1 MTQFVTKGGAPLTPT
16 QLEKRAQKHIARSWS
31 PQSREKSI
39 RLADGA
45 FDTFMAAFSADH
57 DVNVTNNTFN
67 WQLQEYRKATAR
79 LEQYVLADGRAEVY
93 EDQWNGEYDDDGDEI
108 MESVVVQSVIE
119 PLDAQVEQPIYD
131 DDGEQ
136 TGTEM
141 VDNPLIVQ
149 DDEGRAGAQS
159 VIDVTPQAVKD
170 F

>member
-1 MTQFVTKGGAPLTPT
+1 MTIFVTKGDLFLTPA

-31 PQSREKSI
+31 PPSREKSI
-39 RLADGA
+39 RLADGT
-45 FDTFMAAFSADH
+45 FDTFMAAFSIDH
-57 DVNVTNNTFN
+57 DLNTANNTFN

-79 LEQYVLADGRAEVY
+79 LEQYVLADGRAEY
-93 EDQWNGEYDDDGDEI
+93 TIETPTGTFDDDGEEI
-108 MESVVVQSVIE
+108 IETTTVPAIE
-119 PLDAQVEQPIYD
+119 PLDAQVEIAVYND
-131 DDGEQ
+131 EGEQ

-141 VDNPLIVQ
+141 VDNPLIAQ

>member
-1 MTQFVTKGGAPLTPT
+1 MTVFATKGDAPLTPA

-31 PQSREKSI
+31 GQAREKSI
-39 RLADGA
+39 RLADGT

-67 WQLQEYRKATAR
+67 WQLQEYRKSTAR

-108 MESVVVQSVIE
+108 MESVVVQSAIE